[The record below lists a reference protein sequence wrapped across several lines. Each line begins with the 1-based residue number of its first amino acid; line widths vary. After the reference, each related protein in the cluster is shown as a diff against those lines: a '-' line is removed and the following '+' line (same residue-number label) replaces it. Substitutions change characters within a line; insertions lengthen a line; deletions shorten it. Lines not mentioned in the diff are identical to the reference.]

1 MTTQPERVI
10 VNNTAVGEIEGDTL
24 VITCRAGN
32 HRRRYIIG
40 KDRIVITVRGV
51 TQEITPPW
59 ARDD

>member
-1 MTTQPERVI
+1 
-10 VNNTAVGEIEGDTL
+10 